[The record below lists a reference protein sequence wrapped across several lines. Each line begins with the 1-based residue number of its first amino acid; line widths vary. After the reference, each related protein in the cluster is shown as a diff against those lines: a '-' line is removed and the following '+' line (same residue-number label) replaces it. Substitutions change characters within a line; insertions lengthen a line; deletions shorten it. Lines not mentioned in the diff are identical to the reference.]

1 MHKSSATKKKRRIA
15 TAIAKTMAV
24 LVFLAG
30 CETSDNWL
38 KRWTDSDREAV
49 ILGAPGAHEYLH
61 EIYRLATSDPAE
73 QADIFAN
80 AKAAA
85 ESQPGTSTQLRYALL
100 MATPGHAEHSD
111 IQAQTLLRLLL
122 AEPDLMTPAEN
133 ALATIHLQ
141 EVEERLVLVEEADG
155 LREEIARLQ
164 DQPEAIPPS
173 EDATLTRRIANVEAE
188 NRRLRRSLADAEAKL
203 EALSEIERSLREQ
216 SGNGEPR

>member
-1 MHKSSATKKKRRIA
+1 MHKSSATIRKRRIA
-15 TAIAKTMAV
+15 TAFAMLAV
-24 LVFLAG
+24 LAG

-61 EIYRLATSDPAE
+61 EIYELATGDPAA
-73 QADIFAN
+73 QADLFAN
-80 AKAAA
+80 AKSAA
-85 ESQPGTSTQLRYALL
+85 ERQPGTSTQLRYALL
-100 MATPGHAEHSD
+100 LATPGHAEHSD

-122 AEPDLMTPAEN
+122 AEADLMTPAEN

-141 EVEERLVLVEEADG
+141 EVEQRLALVAEANR
-155 LREEIARLQ
+155 LREEIAQLHLEQ
-164 DQPEAIPPS
+164 QGNPTEEA
-173 EDATLTRRIANVEAE
+173 ALARRVANVEAE
-188 NRRLRRSLADAEAKL
+188 NRRLRRSLADAESKL

>member
-1 MHKSSATKKKRRIA
+1 MHRLLSAKKKRRGA
-15 TAIAKTMAV
+15 TTFAM
-24 LVFLAG
+24 LVILAG

-61 EIYRLATSDPAE
+61 EIYVLATGEPTVQAE
-73 QADIFAN
+73 IFTN

-85 ESQPGTSTQLRYALL
+85 ESQPGTSTQLRYALVL
-100 MATPGHAEHSD
+100 STPGHAQHSD
-111 IQAQTLLRLLL
+111 IQAQTLLRQLL

-133 ALATIHLQ
+133 ALATIHLS
-141 EVEERLVLVEEADG
+141 EVAERLTLVAEMDN
-155 LREEIARLQ
+155 LREEIQRLNNQAQELPNEEAALAR
-164 DQPEAIPPS
+164 
-173 EDATLTRRIANVEAE
+173 RVANVEAE

>member
-1 MHKSSATKKKRRIA
+1 MHDFRASRCYRGVMTTVAALTV
-15 TAIAKTMAV
+15 M
-24 LVFLAG
+24 AG

-61 EIYRLATSDPAE
+61 EIYRLATGD
-73 QADIFAN
+73 
-80 AKAAA
+80 AAA
-85 ESQPGTSTQLRYALL
+85 QAEIFTNARLAAERQPGTSTQLRYALL
-100 MATPGHAEHSD
+100 LATPGHAEHSD

-133 ALATIHLQ
+133 ALATIHLR
-141 EVEERLVLVEEADG
+141 EVDERLALIADSHA
-155 LREEIARLQ
+155 LRQEIARLQ
-164 DQPEAIPPS
+164 AEQQANPTAEA
-173 EDATLTRRIANVEAE
+173 ELTRRVVNVEAE

>member
-1 MHKSSATKKKRRIA
+1 MFA
-15 TAIAKTMAV
+15 MCV
-24 LVFLAG
+24 VVLAG
-30 CETSDNWL
+30 CESTDNWL

-61 EIYRLATSDPAE
+61 EIYVLATGDPAE

-80 AKAAA
+80 AKSAA
-85 ESQPGTSTQLRYALL
+85 ERQPGTSTQLRYALL
-100 MATPGHAEHSD
+100 LATPGHAEHSD
-111 IQAQTLLRLLL
+111 IQAQTLLRQLL
-122 AEPDLMTPAEN
+122 AEPELMTPAEN

-141 EVEERLVLVEEADG
+141 EVEERLVLVAETDH
-155 LREEIARLQ
+155 LREEVAQLQSAQQANPTEEAALAR
-164 DQPEAIPPS
+164 
-173 EDATLTRRIANVEAE
+173 RVANVEAE

>member
-1 MHKSSATKKKRRIA
+1 MAFATL
-15 TAIAKTMAV
+15 AV
-24 LVFLAG
+24 LAA

-61 EIYRLATSDPAE
+61 EIYRLATGDAAA

-80 AKAAA
+80 AKSAA
-85 ESQPGTSTQLRYALL
+85 ERTPGTSTQLRYALL
-100 MATPGHAEHSD
+100 LATPGHADHSD
-111 IQAQTLLRLLL
+111 IQAQTLLRQLLS
-122 AEPDLMTPAEN
+122 EPDLMTPAEN

-141 EVEERLVLVEEADG
+141 EVEERLALVAETNR
-155 LREEIARLQ
+155 LREEIAQLQ
-164 DQPEAIPPS
+164 LQQQSNPTEEA
-173 EDATLTRRIANVEAE
+173 ALARRVANVEAE

>member
-1 MHKSSATKKKRRIA
+1 MHKSSAAKKKRRVAMIIA
-15 TAIAKTMAV
+15 TLAV
-24 LVFLAG
+24 VAG
-30 CETSDNWL
+30 CENTDNWL
-38 KRWTDSDREAV
+38 KRWTDSDKEAV

-61 EIYRLATSDPAE
+61 EIYQLATSDPAE

-85 ESQPGTSTQLRYALL
+85 ERTPGTSTQLRYALL
-100 MATPGHAEHSD
+100 LATPGHAEHSD

-122 AEPDLMTPAEN
+122 SEPDLMTPAEN
-133 ALATIHLQ
+133 ALATINLR
-141 EVEERLVLVEEADG
+141 EVEERLALVAEADQ

-164 DQPEAIPPS
+164 NEQVESPTENA
-173 EDATLTRRIANVEAE
+173 ALTQRVANVEAQ
-188 NRRLRRSLADAEAKL
+188 NRRLRRLLADAEAKL